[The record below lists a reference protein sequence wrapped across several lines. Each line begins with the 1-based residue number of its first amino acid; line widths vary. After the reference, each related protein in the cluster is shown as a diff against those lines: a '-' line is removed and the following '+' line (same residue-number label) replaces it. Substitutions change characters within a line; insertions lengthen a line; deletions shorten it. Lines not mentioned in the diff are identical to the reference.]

1 MGFAR
6 AASRAFSRITPKAWR
21 GKKKTENFD
30 LPRNHSESKQN
41 YVNLVGSHRDA
52 KGKVRKYDLIS
63 DQDTG
68 DLYVAN
74 YSAGKTKYIH
84 SGNVIKDH
92 TAVDFGT
99 FENKQR
105 ARNQGQYSGL
115 DATAKYL
122 RDNGIHLEG
131 LDRTMGTSK
140 SPKFTGSLID
150 PQSRHRIGTGYGH
163 NTDTHRNYVTLNPLS
178 DLEKAWRATQNKP
191 GNPPSSGGF
200 GPAPKQPN
208 GPKNP
213 SGPRFNQQPGNPF
226 SGASS
231 QPPPPKPPKNGPSG
245 SGTTFGPVPSQ
256 NKAGMSKQ
264 EVQDL
269 LNSEQYQSAKETL
282 DAWRRS
288 SKTKTEVRV
297 PNVTVSGSAIK
308 APSDQPQSIASE
320 MKALGF
326 TPQTASVPAVRE
338 ETAPAKKTGGRKKR
352 AAKETVAPT
361 VTPSQAPQVEVAAPE
376 PTVMTKAQVFE
387 LAKNLRR
394 ERKAAE
400 QAAALDAAGFGIT
413 MGRRRPV
420 ATDANAKLA
429 DSVNLPKFDK
439 LDDVSPEE
447 QANVSKAIQAKVWR
461 ESDVVR
467 ASRGEGTGRISGDDI
482 LNAKNDKDKTRFEG
496 NTLLSDAL
504 FNQINESPSVN
515 PKVDAA
521 LGKKANSLFQQA
533 ATLQKQNKMLAE
545 HDRLVALGDEASLRA
560 AKKIKLDHAAE
571 VAAVNDILDP
581 TGIID
586 ASKMYNP
593 QTGKRESQA
602 YTETVKTGI
611 SDEDIAAYAKET
623 GQYGSNLSDVRGIGG
638 SIREFE
644 LPSLFKTPN
653 GTRTENLAQIP
664 NWRDQVPGVDLAKE
678 MLNIEGNP
686 KAKPDLI
693 EAVNAYGTRKFGEPK
708 PKFAK
713 PNWEAKLPDVRTTNP
728 NDDEYMGQVGDQI
741 AVEQYLKDLGPGT
754 ESTTVVPLTHED
766 AYIQGVASRVAA
778 VAGSN
783 ESGKLLGLAGSTG
796 GSFIG
801 NNNMAASDQKARS
814 MLNAAGKQVPV
825 AEQSMYESMANDL
838 GLTASDRV
846 ANIKG
851 MPPEQQ
857 NAAMSQAVDD
867 ELLARLEAM
876 GIQVPLSVIEDA
888 RARGA
893 STAVDSFM
901 QGKYGNLDKSADDII
916 KATYETDK
924 ANVLRDAAF
933 FNSSLEVDSKNKGL
947 ENAALNSRQNEA
959 RLMKD
964 DAPEVASPYEKPFEP
979 TVNLERPD
987 FINDVTDE
995 NSRVYFAEGRDNSSA
1010 SATPYSEVGN
1020 MDKGLSQ
1027 GQANGALQGKWIIH
1041 NGDYIEIVDHNDPE
1055 SVITIDKTKNPKE
1068 YAMLMKQ
1075 IGNGEYA
1082 SV

>member
-30 LPRNHSESKQN
+30 LPRDHSESKQN

-105 ARNQGQYSGL
+105 AKNQGQYSGL
-115 DATAKYL
+115 DATVKYL

-163 NTDTHRNYVTLNPLS
+163 NTDTHRNYVTLDPLS

-191 GNPPSSGGF
+191 GDYPG
-200 GPAPKQPN
+200 
-208 GPKNP
+208 GPKNSGP
-213 SGPRFNQQPGNPF
+213 SPTKPKGPDKPFGPRFNQGKDDPF
-226 SGASS
+226 VDARKD
-231 QPPPPKPPKNGPSG
+231 QPPPPPKSGPNGPG
-245 SGTTFGPVPSQ
+245 MTPGPAPSQ
-256 NKAGMSKQ
+256 NQAGKGWRARIHVPPTTSTGSAVKTPREQ
-264 EVQDL
+264 PQDL
-269 LNSEQYQSAKETL
+269 VSEL
-282 DAWRRS
+282 
-288 SKTKTEVRV
+288 
-297 PNVTVSGSAIK
+297 
-308 APSDQPQSIASE
+308 
-320 MKALGF
+320 KALGF
-326 TPQTASVPAVRE
+326 TSQTASVPAVRE
-338 ETAPAKKTGGRKKR
+338 ETAPAKKTDGRKNR

-361 VTPSQAPQVEVAAPE
+361 VTPSQAPQVEEAAPE
-376 PTVMTKAQVFE
+376 PTVMTKAQRLE
-387 LAKNLRR
+387 YMKSQGQKNR
-394 ERKAAE
+394 ETKL
-400 QAAALDAAGFGIT
+400 AAALDAAGFGIT
-413 MGRRRPV
+413 MDRKRPV

-482 LNAKNDKDKTRFEG
+482 LNAKNDKDKTKFIG
-496 NTLLSDAL
+496 NTVLSDAL
-504 FNQINESPSVN
+504 FNQIDDSPSVN

-521 LGKKANSLFQQA
+521 LSKKANSLFQQA
-533 ATLQKQNKMLAE
+533 ATLQKQHQMLAE
-545 HDRLVALGDEASLRA
+545 HDRLVALGDEASLKA

-586 ASKMYNP
+586 ASKVYNP
-593 QTGKRESQA
+593 QTGKQENQT

-664 NWRDQVPGVDLAKE
+664 DWRDKVPGVDLAKE
-678 MLNIEGNP
+678 MLNIEGKP

-693 EAVNAYGTRKFGEPK
+693 EAVDAYGTRKFGEPR
-708 PKFAK
+708 PEFAE
-713 PNWEAKLPDVRTTNP
+713 PDWEAKLPDVRTTNP

-754 ESTTVVPLTHED
+754 ESTVAAPLTHED
-766 AYIQGVASRVAA
+766 AFVQGVASRLAA
-778 VAGSN
+778 VAGNN

-796 GSFIG
+796 GSYIG
-801 NNNMAASDQKARS
+801 TNNMAASDQKARS
-814 MLNAAGKQVPV
+814 MLNAAGKQIPV
-825 AEQSMYESMANDL
+825 SEKSTYESMANEL
-838 GLTASDRV
+838 GLTAPDKV
-846 ANIKG
+846 AHIKG
-851 MPPEQQ
+851 MPLEQQ
-857 NAAMSQAVDD
+857 QAAMSQAVDD

-876 GIQVPLSVIEDA
+876 GIQIPLSVIEDA

-901 QGKYGNLDKSADDII
+901 QGKYGNLDKTADNII
-916 KATYETDK
+916 NATQETDQ
-924 ANVLRDAAF
+924 ANIKKGKAF
-933 FNSSLEVDSKNKGL
+933 FDSALKVDSKNEGL
-947 ENAALNSRQNEA
+947 QNAAMNFKQDLEDESAPYAQPIDESVSRLDSFDMPQHVKEFVGDGGQA
-959 RLMKD
+959 YFLRKPKD
-964 DAPEVASPYEKPFEP
+964 DADTPTPF
-979 TVNLERPD
+979 
-987 FINDVTDE
+987 
-995 NSRVYFAEGRDNSSA
+995 
-1010 SATPYSEVGN
+1010 SEIGN
-1020 MDKGLSQ
+1020 MDKSMSPENANTDVQ
-1027 GQANGALQGKWIIH
+1027 GIWVVDDGKDLW
-1041 NGDYIEIVDHNDPE
+1041 ELDHFDPSFMNDVRDPE
-1055 SVITIDKTKNPKE
+1055 RAS
-1068 YAMLMKQ
+1068 MLRKA
-1075 IGNGEYA
+1075 IKLGLA
-1082 SV
+1082 TPF

>member
-30 LPRNHSESKQN
+30 LPRNHSENKQN

-231 QPPPPKPPKNGPSG
+231 QSPPPKPPKNGPSG

-288 SKTKTEVRV
+288 SKTKASPDISDAELEKWLGRPTSGMNKIGKESWRKVAREYQSRHGSLV
-297 PNVTVSGSAIK
+297 KNPTVSGSAIK
-308 APSDQPQSIASE
+308 APSNQPQSIASE

-361 VTPSQAPQVEVAAPE
+361 VTPSQAPQVEEAPLSLTEVFSRVKYPHKRMVEERLNTELPSILKEGREDTPESKPLTREEELDLRSHMEGLGQAARDTTQRRVGGKYD
-376 PTVMTKAQVFE
+376 PTKSKKYTDESKYRSVNSESDTHIESADALSGVFSNLASTSDDPALAKLLTAVSEKLSKRSANLKGQREALKAGTPNGKKNADE
-387 LAKNLRR
+387 LAQRLR
-394 ERKAAE
+394 
-400 QAAALDAAGFGIT
+400 
-413 MGRRRPV
+413 
-420 ATDANAKLA
+420 
-429 DSVNLPKFDK
+429 
-439 LDDVSPEE
+439 
-447 QANVSKAIQAKVWR
+447 
-461 ESDVVR
+461 
-467 ASRGEGTGRISGDDI
+467 
-482 LNAKNDKDKTRFEG
+482 
-496 NTLLSDAL
+496 
-504 FNQINESPSVN
+504 NE
-515 PKVDAA
+515 
-521 LGKKANSLFQQA
+521 
-533 ATLQKQNKMLAE
+533 
-545 HDRLVALGDEASLRA
+545 
-560 AKKIKLDHAAE
+560 
-571 VAAVNDILDP
+571 LDP
-581 TGIID
+581 QQI
-586 ASKMYNP
+586 AK
-593 QTGKRESQA
+593 ESGA
-602 YTETVKTGI
+602 VYTHPMKT
-611 SDEDIAAYAKET
+611 SVTNDVAAAYAKAT
-623 GQYGSNLSDVRGIGG
+623 GQNNSSDKPEDIRGLGLREFEVPSPYEDLGAKTKDRLAQVPRDFEDDQRFNEFLAGEPVRIGNSKDIVRPDTPLDMKQIKGMVNQPETIDLYKEYADQIAIPLSKIKGAMESQALLTRDFNTAKASEFNMAGADIHEGVEIPRRGNGSLYERMQLQEAENSVYKSESDMYAKIRDQLLAQAPQRLEYIDRSLPVEQQRLLLRDAVSQDLHSELADQVANLRNPEGDTSGKPNVFRMDKADTEGLTDTTPERILEMASQGDPIQAVESYLKGRGIGV
-638 SIREFE
+638 
-644 LPSLFKTPN
+644 
-653 GTRTENLAQIP
+653 TEENIAAVIDMYDKGKLAQGA
-664 NWRDQVPGVDLAKE
+664 DFHAAALQS
-678 MLNIEGNP
+678 
-686 KAKPDLI
+686 
-693 EAVNAYGTRKFGEPK
+693 
-708 PKFAK
+708 
-713 PNWEAKLPDVRTTNP
+713 NP
-728 NDDEYMGQVGDQI
+728 NDEI
-741 AVEQYLKDLGPGT
+741 AQNLASTTYNQMISQGVTLPGT
-754 ESTTVVPLTHED
+754 VSPFDKYYETPAQNFVPPASIDEIASVLPE
-766 AYIQGVASRVAA
+766 GVQVSEA
-778 VAGSN
+778 VPQDVKIRKGLGR
-783 ESGKLLGLAGSTG
+783 SGK
-796 GSFIG
+796 
-801 NNNMAASDQKARS
+801 NK
-814 MLNAAGKQVPV
+814 PV
-825 AEQSMYESMANDL
+825 
-838 GLTASDRV
+838 
-846 ANIKG
+846 
-851 MPPEQQ
+851 
-857 NAAMSQAVDD
+857 
-867 ELLARLEAM
+867 
-876 GIQVPLSVIEDA
+876 
-888 RARGA
+888 
-893 STAVDSFM
+893 
-901 QGKYGNLDKSADDII
+901 
-916 KATYETDK
+916 
-924 ANVLRDAAF
+924 
-933 FNSSLEVDSKNKGL
+933 
-947 ENAALNSRQNEA
+947 
-959 RLMKD
+959 
-964 DAPEVASPYEKPFEP
+964 
-979 TVNLERPD
+979 
-987 FINDVTDE
+987 
-995 NSRVYFAEGRDNSSA
+995 
-1010 SATPYSEVGN
+1010 
-1020 MDKGLSQ
+1020 
-1027 GQANGALQGKWIIH
+1027 
-1041 NGDYIEIVDHNDPE
+1041 
-1055 SVITIDKTKNPKE
+1055 
-1068 YAMLMKQ
+1068 
-1075 IGNGEYA
+1075 
-1082 SV
+1082 

>member
-30 LPRNHSESKQN
+30 LPRNHSENKQN

-115 DATAKYL
+115 DATVKYL
-122 RDNGIHLEG
+122 RDNGINLEG

-191 GNPPSSGGF
+191 GDYPG
-200 GPAPKQPN
+200 
-208 GPKNP
+208 GPKDSGP
-213 SGPRFNQQPGNPF
+213 SPTKPKGPDKPFGPRFNQGKDDPF
-226 SGASS
+226 VDARKD
-231 QPPPPKPPKNGPSG
+231 QPPPPPKSGPNGPG
-245 SGTTFGPVPSQ
+245 MTPGPAPSQ
-256 NKAGMSKQ
+256 NQAGKGWRARIHVPPTTSTGSAVKTPREQ
-264 EVQDL
+264 PQDL
-269 LNSEQYQSAKETL
+269 VSELKS
-282 DAWRRS
+282 
-288 SKTKTEVRV
+288 
-297 PNVTVSGSAIK
+297 
-308 APSDQPQSIASE
+308 
-320 MKALGF
+320 LGF

-352 AAKETVAPT
+352 TAKETVAPT

-400 QAAALDAAGFGIT
+400 QAAEQAAALDAAGFGIT

-429 DSVNLPKFDK
+429 DSVNLPKFDE
-439 LDDVSPEE
+439 LDDVPPER

-482 LNAKNDKDKTRFEG
+482 LNAKNDKDKTKLIG
-496 NTLLSDAL
+496 DTVLSDAL
-504 FNQINESPSVN
+504 FNQINDSPSAN

-533 ATLQKQNKMLAE
+533 MTLKKQHEMLAE

-586 ASKMYNP
+586 ASKVYNP
-593 QTGKRESQA
+593 QTGKRENQA

-686 KAKPDLI
+686 KVKPDLI
-693 EAVNAYGTRKFGEPK
+693 EAVDAYGTRKFGEPK
-708 PKFAK
+708 PEFAE
-713 PNWEAKLPDVRTTNP
+713 PDWEAKLPDVRTTDP

-754 ESTTVVPLTHED
+754 ESTVAAPLTHED
-766 AYIQGVASRVAA
+766 AFIQGVASRLAA

-825 AEQSMYESMANDL
+825 AEQSMYESMANEL
-838 GLTASDRV
+838 GLTAPEKV
-846 ANIKG
+846 AHIKG
-851 MPPEQQ
+851 MPAEQQ
-857 NAAMSQAVDD
+857 QVAMSQAVDD
-867 ELLARLEAM
+867 ELFARLEAM
-876 GIQVPLSVIEDA
+876 GIQVPLSIIEDA

-901 QGKYGNLDKSADDII
+901 QGKYGNLDKSADDIV

>member
-30 LPRNHSESKQN
+30 LPRNHSESKQS

-105 ARNQGQYSGL
+105 AKVQGQYSGL
-115 DATAKYL
+115 DATVKYL
-122 RDNGIHLEG
+122 KDNGINVEG
-131 LDRTMGTSK
+131 LDRTMGTAK
-140 SPKFTGSLID
+140 SPRFTGSLID
-150 PQSRHRIGTGYGH
+150 PHSRHTIGSGYGP
-163 NTDTHRNYVTLNPLS
+163 NTDSHRNYVPLDALN
-178 DLEKAWRATQNKP
+178 DLQKGWRATQNKP
-191 GNPPSSGGF
+191 GDPPSYGS

-208 GPKNP
+208 GPDKP
-213 SGPRFNQQPGNPF
+213 SGPRFKKRKGDPF
-226 SGASS
+226 SDASS
-231 QPPPPKPPKNGPSG
+231 RQSPPDPPKNGPSG
-245 SGTTFGPVPSQ
+245 TGTTFGPAPSQ
-256 NKAGMSKQ
+256 NRAGMSKE

-269 LNSEQYQSAKETL
+269 LSSEKYQNAKETL
-282 DAWRRS
+282 DAWRNS
-288 SKTKTEVRV
+288 SKTKNDIRV
-297 PNVTVSGSAIK
+297 PSATVSGAEAK
-308 APSDQPQSIASE
+308 QPRQQTPDIASE

-326 TPQTASVPAVRE
+326 TPQTANVPAVRE
-338 ETAPAKKTGGRKKR
+338 KTAPA
-352 AAKETVAPT
+352 
-361 VTPSQAPQVEVAAPE
+361 
-376 PTVMTKAQVFE
+376 MTKAQVFE

-413 MGRRRPV
+413 MGRKRPV
-420 ATDANAKLA
+420 PTEANVKVA
-429 DSVNLPKFDK
+429 DSVNLPKFDE
-439 LDDVSPEE
+439 LDNISPEQ
-447 QANVSKAIQAKVWR
+447 QANVSKEVQAKIWR
-461 ESDVVR
+461 ESDIVR
-467 ASRGEGTGRISGDDI
+467 ASRKESTGRISGDDI

-504 FNQINESPSVN
+504 FNQINELPSSN

-521 LGKKANSLFQQA
+521 LSKRANSLFQQA

-545 HDRLVALGDEASLRA
+545 HDRLVALGDEASLKA
-560 AKKIKLDHAAE
+560 AKKIKLEHAAE

-581 TGIID
+581 TGIHN

-593 QTGKRESQA
+593 QTGKLETQA
-602 YTETVKTGI
+602 FTETVKTGI

-623 GQYGSNLSDVRGIGG
+623 GQYGSDLSNVRGIGG

-644 LPSLFKTPN
+644 LPALLKDPN
-653 GTRTENLAQIP
+653 GTRTENLDQIP
-664 NWRDQVPGVDLAKE
+664 NWQDMVPGVDLAKE
-678 MLNIEGNP
+678 MLNIESNP
-686 KAKPDLI
+686 NAKPDLI
-693 EAVNAYGTRKFGEPK
+693 AAVDAYGTRKFGEPK
-708 PKFAK
+708 PGFDRSGRK
-713 PNWEAKLPDVRTTNP
+713 AKLPDVATVNP
-728 NDDEYMGQVGDQI
+728 NADDYMGEVGDQMNFERFI
-741 AVEQYLKDLGPGT
+741 KDLGPGT

-778 VAGSN
+778 IAGSN

-801 NNNMAASDQKARS
+801 NNNMAASDEKARS

-825 AEQSMYESMANDL
+825 AEQSMYESMANEL

-846 ANIKG
+846 AHIKG

-857 NAAMSQAVDD
+857 NTAMSQAVDD
-867 ELLARLEAM
+867 ELFARLEAM

-916 KATYETDK
+916 NTINSTDQ
-924 ANVLRDAAF
+924 ANTLKDEAF
-933 FNSSLEVDSKNKGL
+933 FNSALEDDLDDSNIGL
-947 ENAALNSRQNEA
+947 QNAAMNSRRNVD

-964 DAPEVASPYEKPFEP
+964 KVPETESAPYQQP
-979 TVNLERPD
+979 
-987 FINDVTDE
+987 IDE
-995 NSRVYFAEGRDNSSA
+995 NVSRLDSFDMPQHVKEFVGEGGGQAYFIQKPRDSADTPVPFSEIGSMDKSMSPENANSDTQGTWIIDDGEDLWELDHFDPSSMRDVRDPERA
-1010 SATPYSEVGN
+1010 SMLRKAIELGLATPF
-1020 MDKGLSQ
+1020 
-1027 GQANGALQGKWIIH
+1027 
-1041 NGDYIEIVDHNDPE
+1041 
-1055 SVITIDKTKNPKE
+1055 
-1068 YAMLMKQ
+1068 
-1075 IGNGEYA
+1075 
-1082 SV
+1082 

>member
-30 LPRNHSESKQN
+30 LPRNHSESKQS

-105 ARNQGQYSGL
+105 AKVQGQYSGL
-115 DATAKYL
+115 DATVKYL
-122 RDNGIHLEG
+122 KDNGINVEG
-131 LDRTMGTSK
+131 LDRTMGTAK
-140 SPKFTGSLID
+140 SPRFTGSLID
-150 PQSRHRIGTGYGH
+150 PRSRHTIGKGYGP
-163 NTDTHRNYVTLNPLS
+163 NTDSHRNYVPLDALN
-178 DLEKAWRATQNKP
+178 DLQKGWRATQNKP
-191 GNPPSSGGF
+191 GDPPPYGS

-208 GPKNP
+208 GPDKP
-213 SGPRFNQQPGNPF
+213 SGPRFKKRKGDPF
-226 SGASS
+226 SDASS
-231 QPPPPKPPKNGPSG
+231 RQSPPDPPKNGPSDT
-245 SGTTFGPVPSQ
+245 GTTFGPVPSQ
-256 NKAGMSKQ
+256 NQAGKGWRARIRVSPTT
-264 EVQDL
+264 
-269 LNSEQYQSAKETL
+269 ET
-282 DAWRRS
+282 
-288 SKTKTEVRV
+288 
-297 PNVTVSGSAIK
+297 GSAVRM
-308 APSDQPQSIASE
+308 PREQPQDIVSE
-320 MKALGF
+320 IKALGF
-326 TPQTASVPAVRE
+326 TPQTANVPAVRE
-338 ETAPAKKTGGRKKR
+338 GTAPAKKARGRRKKS
-352 AAKETVAPT
+352 AEETVAST
-361 VTPSQAPQVEVAAPE
+361 VTPSQAPQVEVAAE
-376 PTVMTKAQVFE
+376 TVSSPPAMTKAQVFE

-413 MGRRRPV
+413 MGRKRPV
-420 ATDANAKLA
+420 PTEANVKVA
-429 DSVNLPKFDK
+429 DSVNLPKFDE
-439 LDDVSPEE
+439 LDNISPEQ
-447 QANVSKAIQAKVWR
+447 QANVSKAVQAKIWR
-461 ESDVVR
+461 ESDIVR
-467 ASRGEGTGRISGDDI
+467 ASRKESTGRISGDDI

-504 FNQINESPSVN
+504 FNQINELPSAN

-521 LGKKANSLFQQA
+521 LSKKANSLFQQA

-545 HDRLVALGDEASLRA
+545 HDRLMALGDEASVKA
-560 AKKIKLDHAAE
+560 AKKIKLEHAAE

-581 TGIID
+581 TGIHN

-593 QTGKRESQA
+593 QTGKLETQA
-602 YTETVKTGI
+602 FTETVKTGI

-623 GQYGSNLSDVRGIGG
+623 GQYGSDLSNVRGIGG

-644 LPSLFKTPN
+644 LPALLKDPN
-653 GTRTENLAQIP
+653 GTRTENLDQIP
-664 NWRDQVPGVDLAKE
+664 SWQDQVPGVDMAKE
-678 MLNIEGNP
+678 MLNIESNP

-693 EAVNAYGTRKFGEPK
+693 AAVDAYGTRKFGEPK
-708 PKFAK
+708 PGFDGSGRK
-713 PNWEAKLPDVRTTNP
+713 AKLPDVATVNP
-728 NDDEYMGQVGDQI
+728 NADDYMGEVGDQMNF
-741 AVEQYLKDLGPGT
+741 EQFIKDLGPGT
-754 ESTTVVPLTHED
+754 ESTAVVPLTHED
-766 AYIQGVASRVAA
+766 GYIQGVASRVAA
-778 VAGSN
+778 IAGSN

-825 AEQSMYESMANDL
+825 AEQSMYESIANEL

-846 ANIKG
+846 AHIKE

-857 NAAMSQAVDD
+857 NTAMSQAVDD
-867 ELLARLEAM
+867 ELFARLEAM

-901 QGKYGNLDKSADDII
+901 QGKYGNLDKSADNII
-916 KATYETDK
+916 NTINSTDQ
-924 ANVLRDAAF
+924 ANTLKDEAF
-933 FNSSLEVDSKNKGL
+933 FNSALEDDLDNSNKGL
-947 ENAALNSRQNEA
+947 QNAAINSRRNVD

-964 DAPEVASPYEKPFEP
+964 EAPETESASYEQP
-979 TVNLERPD
+979 
-987 FINDVTDE
+987 IDE
-995 NSRVYFAEGRDNSSA
+995 NVSRLDSFGMPQHVKEFVGEGGGQAYFIQKPRDNADTPVPFSEIGSMDKSMSPENANSDTQGTWVIDDGEDLWELDHFDPSSMMDVRDPERA
-1010 SATPYSEVGN
+1010 SMLRKAIKLGLATPF
-1020 MDKGLSQ
+1020 
-1027 GQANGALQGKWIIH
+1027 
-1041 NGDYIEIVDHNDPE
+1041 
-1055 SVITIDKTKNPKE
+1055 
-1068 YAMLMKQ
+1068 
-1075 IGNGEYA
+1075 
-1082 SV
+1082 